1 MSQRLWITYL
11 MCWIAGMAC
20 GSVAS
25 VVPTYLPTI
34 AERLVGD
41 SVGPKAAELGSTV
54 QSMFLF
60 GWVLGG
66 IALGLVADLRGRVPV
81 LGVALVGTS
90 LLTGLTPYVSSP
102 LVFGAIRL
110 LTGMCVGAIMVVSST
125 LGVEILPEKRRPLLM
140 GILANSYA
148 VGIVFSGALQ
158 SRALSYE
165 TVVTLFMLFTVPAL
179 VFFTPFVERS
189 QDRSVK
195 KQKGTISSQ
204 LSQSKREIAIG
215 ATLFGCMLITLWA
228 AFSWLPT
235 WASDLFP
242 GTDGGAGVRGSTMMA
257 LGGGG
262 IIGSLL
268 VAPVVHWM
276 GRVRGI
282 LTCYIGVVI
291 GSLYLY
297 GATPSSASTFVAT
310 IGAMSFFFGMSQAL
324 MSFYVPELFSAVG
337 RATATGLCLNI
348 GRFVTALAVL
358 QIGLIADAL
367 GGFQQALLITSS
379 VLLIGIAV
387 IPRAI
392 IITQHR

>member
-11 MCWIAGMAC
+11 MCWIAGLAC

-41 SVGPKAAELGSTV
+41 SVGPQAAELGSTV

-81 LGVALVGTS
+81 LGVALVGAC

-102 LVFGAIRL
+102 LVFGGVRL

-148 VGIVFSGALQ
+148 VGIVCSGALQ

-165 TVVTLFMLFTVPAL
+165 TVVTLFMLFSAPAL
-179 VFFTPFVERS
+179 VFFTPLVERS
-189 QDRSVK
+189 QDATVTQR
-195 KQKGTISSQ
+195 QGTIASQ

-242 GTDGGAGVRGSTMMA
+242 GTDGGAGVRGCTMMA

-268 VAPVVHWM
+268 VAPVVHF
-276 GRVRGI
+276 GANFVDVKTPNPFLPSGDKI
-282 LTCYIGVVI
+282 LSPNT
-291 GSLYLY
+291 SPNRLNLS
-297 GATPSSASTFVAT
+297 ATYTVPMSWDASVMCRYVDGFTWLAGDFQ
-310 IGAMSFFFGMSQAL
+310 G
-324 MSFYVPELFSAVG
+324 YVPSFTVVNLNAGLYVTNDLRLGLAINNLLDRRYYEVYGGTILPRLTYLSA
-337 RATATGLCLNI
+337 TYD
-348 GRFVTALAVL
+348 F
-358 QIGLIADAL
+358 
-367 GGFQQALLITSS
+367 
-379 VLLIGIAV
+379 
-387 IPRAI
+387 
-392 IITQHR
+392 